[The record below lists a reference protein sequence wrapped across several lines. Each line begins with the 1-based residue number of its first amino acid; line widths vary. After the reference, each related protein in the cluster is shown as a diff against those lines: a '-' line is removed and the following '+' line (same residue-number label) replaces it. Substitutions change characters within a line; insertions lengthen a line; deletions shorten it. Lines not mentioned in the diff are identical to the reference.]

1 MPLHY
6 AQSFFPFFG
15 RFFLNKYLEHQ
26 FTEGQRTMAGRKK
39 IVDDNYEKI
48 LKEFSQQYFDNEL
61 AHGHELF
68 SDAAWPT
75 PDDAKYVQK
84 ATFLTNCRK
93 AHMLLLKQMAVHIS
107 GLNNVSASAPDKNGE
122 ADKLLKQAMERLA
135 PKEEEKQEEETDKK
149 DE

>member
-1 MPLHY
+1 
-6 AQSFFPFFG
+6 
-15 RFFLNKYLEHQ
+15 
-26 FTEGQRTMAGRKK
+26 MAGRKK
-39 IVDDNYEKI
+39 VVDDNYEKI

-68 SDAAWPT
+68 SDAAWPA
-75 PDDAKYVQK
+75 PDDTKFVQK

-107 GLNNVSASAPDKNGE
+107 GLNSVSASSPDKDGE
-122 ADKLLKQAMERLA
+122 ADKLLKKAMERLK
-135 PKEEEKQEEETDKK
+135 PKAEEKEDTDKK

>member
-1 MPLHY
+1 
-6 AQSFFPFFG
+6 
-15 RFFLNKYLEHQ
+15 
-26 FTEGQRTMAGRKK
+26 MAGRKK

-68 SDAAWPT
+68 SDNAWPT

-107 GLNNVSASAPDKNGE
+107 GLNNASSTTPDKNGE
-122 ADKLLKQAMERLA
+122 ADKLLKQAMERLK
-135 PKEEEKQEEETDKK
+135 PKEEETETNTDKK